1 VKSLWKLPDLWTRRA
16 SAHRSLE
23 NYRMVFHELPQALSS
38 LFRRGHFYR
47 VKNGDLLGVSS

>member
-1 VKSLWKLPDLWTRRA
+1 
-16 SAHRSLE
+16 LE
-23 NYRMVFHELPQALSS
+23 NYRTVFHELPQALSS